1 MRPPL
6 RILPRAIYRVPQ
18 HPLLHSRQRHHQAHA
33 HAHTELWS
41 PSVSTLFRAAAS
53 PGGPFPTKGAG
64 RFDQVFRNYSV
75 AAQQAVLDS
84 EAAALHTE
92 VMLPNIGLMARVFRR
107 VPAQTTASRSV
118 PARGLSGTSR
128 ASKWE
133 GRKPEENTVRE
144 GDTHNVQQDATREGK
159 AERANPG
166 ENASR
171 GTSEKAGGS
180 VEKAK
185 SEFPEAP
192 DAAIGMQDER
202 GGKE

>member
-18 HPLLHSRQRHHQAHA
+18 NTLLHIRQRHHQAH

-53 PGGPFPTKGAG
+53 PG
-64 RFDQVFRNYSV
+64 RFDQVFRSYSV
-75 AAQQAVLDS
+75 AAQQAVLGS

-118 PARGLSGTSR
+118 PTRGLSSTSR

-159 AERANPG
+159 AERANSG